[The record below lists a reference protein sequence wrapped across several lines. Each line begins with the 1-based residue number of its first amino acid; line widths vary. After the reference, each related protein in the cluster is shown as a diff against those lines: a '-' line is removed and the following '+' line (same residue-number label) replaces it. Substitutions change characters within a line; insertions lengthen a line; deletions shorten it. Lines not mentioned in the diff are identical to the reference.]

1 MFGCFTRNIYVSKIC
16 LHFLCA
22 FVLSHDS
29 FEKGKDQERASLWWG
44 GLVLPFQEGKLPQMW
59 FCVLPNSCEVQA
71 PNVIVKGV
79 VGGALFLLHTCSPAY
94 TMPFNLL
101 TSICTYK
108 QCLQRNTFTGV
119 DWLVHNN
126 PYLGW
131 YGKLTVISHTND
143 VSDPSYYNIHWPDSV
158 VQWFNNPFKKCCA
171 FHQES

>member
-1 MFGCFTRNIYVSKIC
+1 MFTFSVCFCIIPWQ
-16 LHFLCA
+16 FW
-22 FVLSHDS
+22 
-29 FEKGKDQERASLWWG
+29 ERKRSRESQP
-44 GLVLPFQEGKLPQMW
+44 LVRRAGSPFPRRKT
-59 FCVLPNSCEVQA
+59 SS
-71 PNVIVKGV
+71 NVILCSPKFLWSSGSKCHCERCG
-79 VGGALFLLHTCSPAY
+79 GGALFLLHTCSPAY

-158 VQWFNNPFKKCCA
+158 VQWFNNPFKKCCT